1 MIGLDTNVVVRFLVQ
16 DRPAQSALAS
26 QVFADLTPD
35 APGYLTH
42 VVLVETYWVLT
53 RAYGIAPEEV
63 LATLADLV
71 NSDDI
76 TCQGFQDVTRAIIA
90 SGDGADFPDALIAET
105 CRSAGCASV
114 VSFDPKAGRL
124 LGFRSP

>member
-16 DRPAQSALAS
+16 DDPDQSTLAS
-26 QVFADLTPD
+26 AVFAGLSPED
-35 APGYLTH
+35 PGHLTH

-53 RAYGIAPEEV
+53 RAYGIDADEV
-63 LATLADLV
+63 LTALAELV

-76 TCQGFQDVTRAIIA
+76 RCQGLQDVTRAIVA
-90 SGDGADFPDALIAET
+90 SRGGADFPDALIAET
-105 CRSAGCASV
+105 CRSAGCESV
-114 VSFDPKAGRL
+114 VSFDRRAGRL

>member
-16 DRPAQSALAS
+16 DDPEQSALAS

-35 APGYLTH
+35 APGHLTH

-63 LATLADLV
+63 LTALSDLV
-71 NSDDI
+71 ASDDI
-76 TCQGFQDVTRAIIA
+76 TCQDLQDVTRAIVA
-90 SGDGADFPDALIAET
+90 SRDGADFPDTLLAET

-114 VSFDPKAGRL
+114 VSFDRKAGRL